1 MTSGPGTG
9 LSRNIARNALRGLG
23 HESGQPFSK
32 VAVGGFISS
41 HQGEAM
47 SFVKIAGQGRWRLS
61 GKGLRACV
69 VLVSVPMFASCDDH
83 NWCGNCGYTPTSPS
97 EASYGLVAGNFNQ
110 NGHVSVIATSTVYYY
125 PEDNPGNL
133 TIYPSTGKGTF
144 GAPVLTPD
152 GDDPLYLASADLTG
166 TGPLDVVSA
175 SFDDGTLTVFYNST
189 QVPGTFGA
197 PVILAS
203 PGVSQVAIGDMN
215 DDGLQD
221 LVSADFNVSLF
232 VQTAPGTFA
241 SPVSLYP
248 GGANWVAVGDLN
260 DDGIPDIALTDSVGV
275 KVLLHT
281 GATSSITYAA
291 PVAVFT
297 QSVNPG
303 ITGANLIAIADVNGD
318 GLGDLVITDPGPVGS
333 PPTVNILLQNKS
345 APGTFLAP
353 VSYALSGNSIPQSIV
368 IADVN
373 ADGRADIV
381 IGGSKGVDV
390 LLNDAATPGKFLAA
404 ASYATTNATQ
414 IAIADVN
421 GDGLADIVVPIGVSH
436 PLVSGV
442 YTNTPGVLLQVAASP
457 GTFAAEQ
464 DLP

>member
-1 MTSGPGTG
+1 MSTKEFAEPGK
-9 LSRNIARNALRGLG
+9 SRA
-23 HESGQPFSK
+23 
-32 VAVGGFISS
+32 
-41 HQGEAM
+41 
-47 SFVKIAGQGRWRLS
+47 LS
-61 GKGLRACV
+61 GSLLRAFAI
-69 VLVSVPMFASCDDH
+69 LVTVPLFASCHDDD
-83 NWCGNCGYTPTSPS
+83 WCGNCGYPGTAPS
-97 EASYGLVAGNFNQ
+97 EASYGLVAGNFTQ
-110 NGHVSVIATSTVYYY
+110 NGHTSVIATSTVYYY
-125 PEDNPGNL
+125 PADNPGNL
-133 TIYPSTGKGTF
+133 KIYPSTGAGTF

-175 SFDDGTLTVFYNST
+175 SYDDGTLTVFYNSAQT
-189 QVPGTFGA
+189 PGTFSA
-197 PVILAS
+197 PVILSS
-203 PGVSQVAIGDMN
+203 PGASQVAIGDMN
-215 DDGLQD
+215 NDGLQD

-241 SPVSLYP
+241 KPVSLYS

-260 DDGIPDIALTDSVGV
+260 NDGIADVALTDSVGV

-281 GATSSITYAA
+281 GAADSLTYAA

-303 ITGANLIAIADVNGD
+303 ITGANLIAIADVDGD
-318 GLGDLVITDPGPVGS
+318 GLNDLVITDPGPVGS

-353 VSYALSGNSIPQSIV
+353 VSYALSGTSIPQSIV
-368 IADVN
+368 VADVN
-373 ADGRADIV
+373 GDGHPDIV
-381 IGGSKGVDV
+381 IGGSTVVNV
-390 LLNDAATPGKFLAA
+390 LLNNAAAPGTFLAA
-404 ASYATTNATQ
+404 ASYATSNATQ
-414 IAIADVN
+414 VAIADVN
-421 GDGLADIVVPIGVSH
+421 GDGLVDIVVPVGVSH

-442 YTNTPGVLLQVAASP
+442 YTNNPGVLLQVKGSP

>member
-1 MTSGPGTG
+1 
-9 LSRNIARNALRGLG
+9 
-23 HESGQPFSK
+23 
-32 VAVGGFISS
+32 
-41 HQGEAM
+41 M
-47 SFVKIAGQGRWRLS
+47 STKKFAEPARWRAVSRSWLH
-61 GKGLRACV
+61 ACA
-69 VLVSVPMFASCDDH
+69 VLATVPLFASCDDN
-83 NWCGNCGYTPTSPS
+83 NWCGNCGYVPTSPS
-97 EASYGLVAGNFNQ
+97 ETSYGLVAGNFTL
-110 NGHVSVIATSTVYYY
+110 NGHASVIATSTVYYY
-125 PEDNPGNL
+125 PQDNPGNL
-133 TIYPSTGKGTF
+133 KIYPSTGAGTF

-166 TGPLDVVSA
+166 AGSLDVVSA
-175 SFDDGTLTVFYNST
+175 SYDDGTLTVFYNSAQT
-189 QVPGTFGA
+189 PGTFGA
-197 PVILAS
+197 PLILSS
-203 PGVSQVAIGDMN
+203 PGASQVAIGDMN
-215 DDGLQD
+215 NDGLQD

-241 SPVSLYP
+241 KPLSLYP

-260 DDGIPDIALTDSVGV
+260 NDGIPDVALTDSVGV

-281 GATSSITYAA
+281 GAAASLTYAA

-318 GLGDLVITDPGPVGS
+318 GLNDLVITDPGPAGS

-353 VSYALSGNSIPQSIV
+353 VSYALSPNSFPQSIV
-368 IADVN
+368 VADVN
-373 ADGRADIV
+373 GDGHPDIV
-381 IGGSKGVDV
+381 IGGSKVVNV
-390 LLNDAATPGKFLAA
+390 LLQNAAVPGAFLAA
-404 ASYATTNATQ
+404 ASYATSNATQ
-414 IAIADVN
+414 VAIADVN
-421 GDGLADIVVPIGVSH
+421 GDGLVDIVVPVGVSH

-442 YTNTPGVLLQVAASP
+442 YTNNPGVLLQVAGSP